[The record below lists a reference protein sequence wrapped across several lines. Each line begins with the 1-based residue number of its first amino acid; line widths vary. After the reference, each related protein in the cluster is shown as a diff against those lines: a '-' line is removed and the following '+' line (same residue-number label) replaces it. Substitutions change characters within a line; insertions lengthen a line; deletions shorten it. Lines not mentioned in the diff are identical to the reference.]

1 VYALVGSAHP
11 DKCWNFSFSTAD
23 SAGNPVPSKPIYVM
37 NPHYSRAMQDYSLN
51 QFLALAGT
59 PPLDIEVC
67 DVTLRDGEQMPG
79 VVFRADEKLDI
90 ALRLDEIGV
99 EVIEAGFPVVSA
111 AEMNA
116 VREVCNLGLDAKIS
130 ALSRSVKEDVD
141 AAIDC
146 GVDMISV
153 FIATS
158 DLHLKHKLHMSCPEA
173 IRCALAAVEYAKDH
187 GLIVRFSAEDATRTD
202 FEILKKL
209 YKKAEDYHAD
219 YISVADTVGIMNP
232 RTTYYMISEIRK
244 VVNIP
249 ICMHCHD
256 DLGLA
261 LANTL
266 AGAEAGAKQLHTTVN
281 GIGERSGNTS
291 LEELLVALRLHHDI
305 DCYDLTKLKDLS
317 KLVETYSGVTVAK
330 NKAVVGANAF
340 AHESGIHV
348 AAVLEEPR
356 TYELYSPELVG
367 AARHII
373 IGKHTGA
380 KALRYITQRMGYHLK
395 DKELCDL
402 SERVK
407 MCSEF
412 KHPIECEEL
421 RKLILNMDNVDV
433 IYPGP

>member
-1 VYALVGSAHP
+1 
-11 DKCWNFSFSTAD
+11 
-23 SAGNPVPSKPIYVM
+23 
-37 NPHYSRAMQDYSLN
+37 MQDYSIN

-59 PPLDIEVC
+59 PPLDIEIC

-79 VVFRADEKLDI
+79 VVFRPDEKLDI

-99 EVIEAGFPVVSA
+99 EVIEAGFPVVSK
-111 AEMNA
+111 AEKNA
-116 VREVCNLGLDAKIS
+116 VKEVCDLGLNAKIS
-130 ALSRSVKEDVD
+130 ALSRSVKADVD
-141 AAIDC
+141 AALDC

-158 DLHLKHKLHMSCPEA
+158 ELHLKYKLHMSCPEA
-173 IRCALAAVEYAKDH
+173 IRCALDTVEYAKDH

-202 FEILKKL
+202 LETLKKL
-209 YKKAEDYHAD
+209 YKKAEERHAD

-232 RTTYYMISEIRK
+232 RTTYYMISEIKK
-244 VVNIP
+244 VVSIP

-256 DLGLA
+256 DLGMA

-281 GIGERSGNTS
+281 GIGERSGNTP
-291 LEELLVALRLHHDI
+291 LEELLVALRLHHEI
-305 DCYDLTKLKDLS
+305 DRYDLTKLKDLS
-317 KLVETYSGVTVAK
+317 KLVESYSGIPVAK
-330 NKAVVGANAF
+330 NKSVVGSNAF

-356 TYELYSPELVG
+356 TYELYSPEIVG

-380 KALRYITQRMGYHLK
+380 KALKYITQRMGYSLK
-395 DKELCDL
+395 EKDLCALAD
-402 SERVK
+402 RVK

-412 KHPIECEEL
+412 KRPINCEEL
-421 RKLILNMDNVDV
+421 RKLIHNMENIEV

>member
-1 VYALVGSAHP
+1 
-11 DKCWNFSFSTAD
+11 
-23 SAGNPVPSKPIYVM
+23 
-37 NPHYSRAMQDYSLN
+37 MQEDYSLN
-51 QFLALAGT
+51 QFLKQSGT
-59 PPLDIEVC
+59 PPLDIEIC

-79 VVFRADEKLDI
+79 VVFRTDEKLDI
-90 ALRLDEIGV
+90 AMRLDEIGV

-116 VREVCNLGLDAKIS
+116 VKEVCNLGLDAKIS
-130 ALSRSVKEDVD
+130 ALSRSVKKDVD
-141 AAIDC
+141 AAVDC
-146 GVDMISV
+146 GVDMVSV

-158 DLHLKHKLHMSCPEA
+158 DLHLKHKLHMSCSEA
-173 IRCALAAVEYAKDH
+173 IHCALEAVEYAKDH

-209 YKKAEDYHAD
+209 YKKAEERHAD

-232 RTTYYMISEIRK
+232 RTTFYMISELKK
-244 VVNIP
+244 VVKIP

-256 DLGLA
+256 DLGMA

-281 GIGERSGNTS
+281 GIGERSGNTP
-291 LEELLVALRLHHDI
+291 LEELLVTLHLQ
-305 DCYDLTKLKDLS
+305 YGVNRYNLTKLKDLS
-317 KLVETYSGVTVAK
+317 TLVGTYSDVPVAR

-380 KALRYITQRMGYHLK
+380 KALKYITQRMGYRLE
-395 DKELCDL
+395 DKEIGAL

-407 MCSEF
+407 LCSEF
-412 KHPIECEEL
+412 KHPINCEEL
-421 RKLILNMDNVDV
+421 RKLILNMDNIEM

>member
-1 VYALVGSAHP
+1 
-11 DKCWNFSFSTAD
+11 
-23 SAGNPVPSKPIYVM
+23 
-37 NPHYSRAMQDYSLN
+37 MQDYSVN
-51 QFLALAGT
+51 QFLALAGS
-59 PPLDIEVC
+59 PPLNIEIC

-99 EVIEAGFPVVSA
+99 EIIEAGFPVVSK
-111 AEMNA
+111 AESAA
-116 VREVCNLGLDAKIS
+116 VREVCSQGLKAKIS
-130 ALSRSVKEDVD
+130 ALSRSVKKDVD
-141 AAIDC
+141 AALDC

-158 DLHLKHKLHMSCPEA
+158 DLHLKHKLRMSCPEA
-173 IRCALAAVEYAKDH
+173 IKCALDTVEYAKDH

-209 YKKAEDYHAD
+209 YKKAEEYHAD
-219 YISVADTVGIMNP
+219 YVSVADTVGIMNP
-232 RTTYYMISEIRK
+232 RTTYYMVSEIRK
-244 VVNIP
+244 AVNIP

-261 LANTL
+261 LANTI
-266 AGAEAGAKQLHTTVN
+266 AAAEAGAKQLHTTVN
-281 GIGERSGNTS
+281 GIGERSGNTP
-291 LEELLVALRLHHDI
+291 LEELLLALRIHHQI
-305 DCYDLTKLKDLS
+305 ERYDLTKLKDLS
-317 KLVETYSGVTVAK
+317 QLVESYSGIPIAR
-330 NKAVVGANAF
+330 NKAVVGSNAF

-356 TYELYSPELVG
+356 TYELYSPEMVG

-380 KALRYITQRMGYHLK
+380 KALKYITERMGYHLK
-395 DKELCDL
+395 DQEICDL
-402 SERVK
+402 AERVK

-412 KHPIECEEL
+412 KRAINCDEL
-421 RKLILNMDNVDV
+421 RKLILNMENIDV

>member
-1 VYALVGSAHP
+1 M
-11 DKCWNFSFSTAD
+11 
-23 SAGNPVPSKPIYVM
+23 AGNPVPSKPIYVM
-37 NPHYSRAMQDYSLN
+37 NPHYIHAMQDYSTN
-51 QFLALAGT
+51 QFLALANT
-59 PPLDIEVC
+59 PSLDIEVC

-79 VVFRADEKLDI
+79 VVFRADEKMDI

-111 AEMNA
+111 TEMNA
-116 VREVCNLGLDAKIS
+116 VKEVCNLGLDAKIS
-130 ALSRSVKEDVD
+130 ALSRSVKKDVD

-146 GVDMISV
+146 GVDMVSV

-173 IRCALAAVEYAKDH
+173 IACALQTVEYAKDH

-209 YKKAEDYHAD
+209 YKKAEEYHAD
-219 YISVADTVGIMNP
+219 YVSVADTVGIMNP
-232 RTTYYMISEIRK
+232 RTTFYMISEIRK
-244 VVNIP
+244 VVKIP

-281 GIGERSGNTS
+281 GIGERSGNTP
-291 LEELLVALRLHHDI
+291 LEELLVALRLHHNI
-305 DCYDLTKLKDLS
+305 DRYDLSKLKDLS
-317 KLVETYSGVTVAK
+317 KLVQTYSDVPVAK
-330 NKAVVGANAF
+330 NKAVVGTNAF

-373 IGKHTGA
+373 IGKHTGS
-380 KALRYITQRMGYHLK
+380 KALKYITQRMGYHLK
-395 DKELCDL
+395 EKELHDL
-402 SERVK
+402 SNRVK

-421 RKLILNMDNVDV
+421 RKLILNMENIDV

>member
-1 VYALVGSAHP
+1 
-11 DKCWNFSFSTAD
+11 
-23 SAGNPVPSKPIYVM
+23 
-37 NPHYSRAMQDYSLN
+37 MQDYSIN

-59 PPLDIEVC
+59 PPLDIEIC

-79 VVFRADEKLDI
+79 VVFRPDEKLDI

-99 EVIEAGFPVVSA
+99 DVIEAGFPVVSK
-111 AEMNA
+111 AEKSA
-116 VREVCNLGLDAKIS
+116 VKEVCGLGLNAKIS
-130 ALSRSVKEDVD
+130 ALSRSVKADVD
-141 AAIDC
+141 AALDC

-158 DLHLKHKLHMSCPEA
+158 ELHLKYKLHMSCPEA
-173 IRCALAAVEYAKDH
+173 IRCALDAVEYAKDH

-202 FEILKKL
+202 FETLKKL
-209 YKKAEDYHAD
+209 YKKAEERHAD
-219 YISVADTVGIMNP
+219 YVSVADTVGIMNP

-244 VVNIP
+244 AVKIP

-256 DLGLA
+256 DLGMA

-281 GIGERSGNTS
+281 GIGERSGNTP
-291 LEELLVALRLHHDI
+291 LEELLVALRLHYGI
-305 DCYDLTKLKDLS
+305 DRYDLTKLKDLS
-317 KLVETYSGVTVAK
+317 KLVESYSGIPVAK
-330 NKAVVGANAF
+330 NKSVVGTNAF

-356 TYELYSPELVG
+356 TYELYSPEIVG

-380 KALRYITQRMGYHLK
+380 KALKYITQRMGYSLK
-395 DKELCDL
+395 ESDLCDL

-412 KHPIECEEL
+412 KRPINCEEL
-421 RKLILNMDNVDV
+421 RKLIHNMENIEV

>member
-1 VYALVGSAHP
+1 
-11 DKCWNFSFSTAD
+11 
-23 SAGNPVPSKPIYVM
+23 
-37 NPHYSRAMQDYSLN
+37 
-51 QFLALAGT
+51 
-59 PPLDIEVC
+59 LDIEVC

>member
-1 VYALVGSAHP
+1 M
-11 DKCWNFSFSTAD
+11 TA
-23 SAGNPVPSKPIYVM
+23 I
-37 NPHYSRAMQDYSLN
+37 AMQDYSVN
-51 QFLALAGT
+51 QFLAAANV
-59 PPLDIEVC
+59 PDLDIEIC

-90 ALRLDEIGV
+90 AMRLDEIGV

-130 ALSRSVKEDVD
+130 VLSRSIKDDVD
-141 AAIDC
+141 AAVEC
-146 GVDMISV
+146 GADMISI
-153 FIATS
+153 FIAIS
-158 DLHLKHKLHMSCPEA
+158 DLHLKHKLHMSCPQA
-173 IRCALAAVEYAKDH
+173 VSCALQAVEYAKEH

-202 FEILKKL
+202 FDLLKRV
-209 YKKAEDYHAD
+209 YKRAEEYHAD

-232 RTTYYMISEIRK
+232 RTTYYMISELRK
-244 VVNIP
+244 IVKTP

-266 AGAEAGAKQLHTTVN
+266 AGAEAGAKQLHVTVN
-281 GIGERSGNTS
+281 GIGERSGNTP
-291 LEELLVALRLHHDI
+291 LEELLVALRLHYGLER
-305 DCYDLTKLKDLS
+305 YDLSKLKDLS
-317 KLVETYSGVTVAK
+317 KLVESYSCVPVAK
-330 NKAVVGANAF
+330 NKAVVGTNAF

-356 TYELYSPELVG
+356 TYELYSPEMVG

-373 IGKHTGA
+373 IGKHTGT
-380 KALRYITQRMGYHLK
+380 KALRYITQRMGYQLK
-395 DKELCDL
+395 DEELVDL

-412 KHPIECEEL
+412 KHAINCEEL
-421 RKLILNMDNVDV
+421 RTLILNMENIEVV
-433 IYPGP
+433 YPGP

>member
-1 VYALVGSAHP
+1 
-11 DKCWNFSFSTAD
+11 
-23 SAGNPVPSKPIYVM
+23 
-37 NPHYSRAMQDYSLN
+37 MQDYSIN

-59 PPLDIEVC
+59 PPLDIEIC

-79 VVFRADEKLDI
+79 VVFRPDEKLDI

-99 EVIEAGFPVVSA
+99 EVIEAGFPVVSK
-111 AEMNA
+111 AEKNA
-116 VREVCNLGLDAKIS
+116 VKEVCDLGLNAKIS
-130 ALSRSVKEDVD
+130 ALSRSVKADVD
-141 AAIDC
+141 AALDC

-158 DLHLKHKLHMSCPEA
+158 ELHLKYKLHMSCPEA
-173 IRCALAAVEYAKDH
+173 IRCALDTVEYAKDH

-202 FEILKKL
+202 LETLKKL
-209 YKKAEDYHAD
+209 YKKAEERHAD

-232 RTTYYMISEIRK
+232 RTTYYMISEIKK

-256 DLGLA
+256 DLGMA

-281 GIGERSGNTS
+281 GIGERSGNTP
-291 LEELLVALRLHHDI
+291 LEELLVALRLHHGI
-305 DCYDLTKLKDLS
+305 DRYDLTKLKDLS
-317 KLVETYSGVTVAK
+317 KLVESYSGVPVAK
-330 NKAVVGANAF
+330 NKSVVGANAL

-356 TYELYSPELVG
+356 TYELYSPEIVG

-380 KALRYITQRMGYHLK
+380 KALKYITQRMGYSLK
-395 DKELCDL
+395 EKDLCALAD
-402 SERVK
+402 RVK

-412 KHPIECEEL
+412 KRPINCEEL
-421 RKLILNMDNVDV
+421 RKLIHNMENIEV

>member
-1 VYALVGSAHP
+1 
-11 DKCWNFSFSTAD
+11 
-23 SAGNPVPSKPIYVM
+23 
-37 NPHYSRAMQDYSLN
+37 MQDYSPN

-59 PPLDIEVC
+59 PPLDIEIC

-90 ALRLDEIGV
+90 ALRLDEIGI
-99 EVIEAGFPVVSA
+99 EVIEAGFPVVST
-111 AEMNA
+111 AEKNA
-116 VREVCNLGLDAKIS
+116 VKEVCNLGLNAKIS
-130 ALSRSVKEDVD
+130 ALSRSVEGDVD
-141 AAIDC
+141 AALDC
-146 GVDMISV
+146 GVDMISI

-158 DLHLKHKLHMSCPEA
+158 ELHLKHKLHMSCPEA
-173 IRCALAAVEYAKDH
+173 IRCALSTVEYAKDH

-202 FEILKKL
+202 FEILKRL
-209 YKKAEDYHAD
+209 YKKAEEYHAD
-219 YISVADTVGIMNP
+219 YVSVADTVGAMNP
-232 RTTYYMISEIRK
+232 RTTYFMISEIK
-244 VVNIP
+244 KILKIP

-261 LANTL
+261 VANTL

-281 GIGERSGNTS
+281 GIGERSGNTP
-291 LEELLVALRLHHDI
+291 LEELLMALRLHHGI
-305 DCYDLTKLKDLS
+305 ERYDLSNLKDIS
-317 KLVETYSGVTVAK
+317 KLVESYSGIPVAK

-356 TYELYSPELVG
+356 TYELYSPEMVG

-380 KALRYITQRMGYHLK
+380 KALKYITERMGYHLK
-395 DKELCDL
+395 ETELCAL
-402 SERVK
+402 AEKVK
-407 MCSEF
+407 VCSEF
-412 KHPIECEEL
+412 KRPINCEEL
-421 RKLILNMDNVDV
+421 KKLILGMENIDI

>member
-1 VYALVGSAHP
+1 
-11 DKCWNFSFSTAD
+11 
-23 SAGNPVPSKPIYVM
+23 
-37 NPHYSRAMQDYSLN
+37 MQDYSAN
-51 QFLALAGT
+51 QFLSLSKT
-59 PPLDIEVC
+59 PSLDIEIC

-99 EVIEAGFPVVSA
+99 EVIEAGFPVVSK
-111 AEMNA
+111 AESQA
-116 VREVCNLGLDAKIS
+116 VKEVCNLGLRAKIS
-130 ALSRSVKEDVD
+130 ALSRSVRRDVD
-141 AAIDC
+141 AALDC

-158 DLHLKHKLHMSCPEA
+158 DLHLRHKLRMSCPEA
-173 IRCALAAVEYAKDH
+173 IKCALDTVEYAKDH

-209 YKKAEDYHAD
+209 YRKAEEYHAD
-219 YISVADTVGIMNP
+219 YVSVADTVGIMNP
-232 RTTYYMISEIRK
+232 RTTYYMISEIKK

-266 AGAEAGAKQLHTTVN
+266 AGAEAGARQLHTTVN
-281 GIGERSGNTS
+281 GIGERSGNTA

-305 DCYDLTKLKDLS
+305 DSYDLTKIKDLS
-317 KLVETYSGVTVAK
+317 QLVQSYSGIPVAK
-330 NKAVVGANAF
+330 NKAVVGTNAF

-356 TYELYSPELVG
+356 TYELYSPEMVG

-380 KALRYITQRMGYHLK
+380 KALKYITERMGYHLK
-395 DKELCDL
+395 DKEISDL
-402 SERVK
+402 AERVK

-412 KHPIECEEL
+412 KRAINCDEL
-421 RKLILNMDNVDV
+421 RKLILNMENIEV

>member
-1 VYALVGSAHP
+1 
-11 DKCWNFSFSTAD
+11 
-23 SAGNPVPSKPIYVM
+23 
-37 NPHYSRAMQDYSLN
+37 MQDYSLN
-51 QFLALAGT
+51 QFLAAAGT
-59 PPLDIEVC
+59 PPLDIEIC

-99 EVIEAGFPVVSA
+99 EVIEAGFPVVSEG
-111 AEMNA
+111 EMNA
-116 VREVCNLGLDAKIS
+116 VREVCNLGLKAKIS
-130 ALSRSVKEDVD
+130 ALSRSVKKDVD
-141 AAIDC
+141 AAIEC

-158 DLHLKHKLHMSCPEA
+158 DLHLRHKLHMSCPEA
-173 IRCALAAVEYAKDH
+173 ISCALDTVEYAKEH

-209 YKKAEDYHAD
+209 YKKAEEYHAD
-219 YISVADTVGIMNP
+219 YISVADTVGVMNP
-232 RTTYYMISEIRK
+232 RTTFYMISEIRK
-244 VVNIP
+244 VVRIP

-256 DLGLA
+256 DLGMA
-261 LANTL
+261 LANTI

-281 GIGERSGNTS
+281 GIGERSGNTP
-291 LEELLVALRLHHDI
+291 LEELLVALRFQYDI
-305 DCYDLTKLKDLS
+305 DRYDLTKLKDLS
-317 KLVETYSGVTVAK
+317 KLVETYSGVPVAR

-380 KALRYITQRMGYHLK
+380 KALKYITQRMGYRLK
-395 DKELCDL
+395 ETELCAL

-412 KHPIECEEL
+412 KRPINCEEL
-421 RKLILNMDNVDV
+421 RKLILNMENIDI

>member
-1 VYALVGSAHP
+1 
-11 DKCWNFSFSTAD
+11 
-23 SAGNPVPSKPIYVM
+23 
-37 NPHYSRAMQDYSLN
+37 MQDYSEN

-59 PPLDIEVC
+59 PPLDIEIC

-79 VVFRADEKLDI
+79 VVFRPDEKLDI
-90 ALRLDEIGV
+90 AMRLDEIGV
-99 EVIEAGFPVVSA
+99 EVIEAGFPVVSK
-111 AEMNA
+111 AEKSA
-116 VREVCNLGLDAKIS
+116 VREICNLDLDAKIS
-130 ALSRSVKEDVD
+130 ALSRSVKADVD
-141 AAIDC
+141 AALDC

-158 DLHLKHKLHMSCPEA
+158 ELHLKYKLHMSCPEA
-173 IRCALAAVEYAKDH
+173 IRCALDTVEYAKDH

-202 FEILKKL
+202 FETLKKL
-209 YKKAEDYHAD
+209 YKKAEEYHAD

-232 RTTYYMISEIRK
+232 RTTYYMISEIKK
-244 VVNIP
+244 VVKIP

-256 DLGLA
+256 DLGMA

-281 GIGERSGNTS
+281 GIGERSGNTP
-291 LEELLVALRLHHDI
+291 LEEMLVTLKLHYGVDA
-305 DCYDLTKLKDLS
+305 YDLTRLKDLS
-317 KLVETYSGVTVAK
+317 KLVESYSGVSVAR
-330 NKAVVGANAF
+330 NKAVVGVNAF

-356 TYELYSPELVG
+356 TYELYSPEIVG

-380 KALRYITQRMGYHLK
+380 KALKYITERMGYHLK
-395 DKELCDL
+395 EREVCELA
-402 SERVK
+402 EKVK

-412 KHPIECEEL
+412 KRPINCEEL
-421 RKLILNMDNVDV
+421 RRLILGMENLE
-433 IYPGP
+433 ISYPGP

>member
-1 VYALVGSAHP
+1 
-11 DKCWNFSFSTAD
+11 
-23 SAGNPVPSKPIYVM
+23 
-37 NPHYSRAMQDYSLN
+37 MQDYSIN
-51 QFLALAGT
+51 QFLAIAGT
-59 PPLDIEVC
+59 PSLDIEIC

-79 VVFRADEKLDI
+79 VVFRPDEKLDI

-99 EVIEAGFPVVSA
+99 EVIEAGFPVVSK
-111 AEMNA
+111 AEKNA
-116 VREVCNLGLDAKIS
+116 VKEVCDLGLNAKIS
-130 ALSRSVKEDVD
+130 ALSRSVKADVD
-141 AAIDC
+141 AALDC

-158 DLHLKHKLHMSCPEA
+158 ELHLKYKLHMSCPEA
-173 IRCALAAVEYAKDH
+173 IRCALEAVEYAKDH

-202 FEILKKL
+202 FETLKKL
-209 YKKAEDYHAD
+209 YKKAEERHAD
-219 YISVADTVGIMNP
+219 YISVADTVGVMNP
-232 RTTYYMISEIRK
+232 RTTYYMISEIKK

-256 DLGLA
+256 DLGMA

-281 GIGERSGNTS
+281 GIGERSGNTP
-291 LEELLVALRLHHDI
+291 LEELLVALRLHHGI
-305 DCYDLTKLKDLS
+305 DRYDLTKLKDLS
-317 KLVETYSGVTVAK
+317 KLVESYSGIPVAK

-380 KALRYITQRMGYHLK
+380 KALKYITQRMGYRLK
-395 DKELCDL
+395 ESDLCAL

-412 KHPIECEEL
+412 KRPINCEEL
-421 RKLILNMDNVDV
+421 RKLIHNMENIEV

>member
-1 VYALVGSAHP
+1 MLM
-11 DKCWNFSFSTAD
+11 TA
-23 SAGNPVPSKPIYVM
+23 I
-37 NPHYSRAMQDYSLN
+37 AMQDYSVN
-51 QFLALAGT
+51 QFLAAAIV
-59 PPLDIEVC
+59 PDLDIEIC

-90 ALRLDEIGV
+90 AMRLDEIGV

-130 ALSRSVKEDVD
+130 VLSRSIKEDVD
-141 AAIDC
+141 AAVEC
-146 GVDMISV
+146 GADMISI
-153 FIATS
+153 FIAIS
-158 DLHLKHKLHMSCPEA
+158 DLHLKHKLHMSCPQA
-173 IRCALAAVEYAKDH
+173 VSCALQAVEYAKEH

-202 FEILKKL
+202 FDLLKRV
-209 YKKAEDYHAD
+209 YKRAEEYHAD

-232 RTTYYMISEIRK
+232 RTTYYMISELRK
-244 VVNIP
+244 IVKTP

-266 AGAEAGAKQLHTTVN
+266 AGAEAGAKQLHVTVN
-281 GIGERSGNTS
+281 GIGERSGNTP
-291 LEELLVALRLHHDI
+291 LEELLVALRLHYGLER
-305 DCYDLTKLKDLS
+305 YDLSKLKDLS
-317 KLVETYSGVTVAK
+317 KLVESYSGVPVAK
-330 NKAVVGANAF
+330 NKAVVGTNAF

-356 TYELYSPELVG
+356 TYELYSPEMVG

-373 IGKHTGA
+373 IGKHTGT
-380 KALRYITQRMGYHLK
+380 KALRYITQRMGYQLK
-395 DKELCDL
+395 DEELVDL

-412 KHPIECEEL
+412 KHAINCEEL
-421 RKLILNMDNVDV
+421 RTLILNMENIEVV
-433 IYPGP
+433 YPGP

>member
-1 VYALVGSAHP
+1 
-11 DKCWNFSFSTAD
+11 
-23 SAGNPVPSKPIYVM
+23 
-37 NPHYSRAMQDYSLN
+37 MQDPSLN
-51 QFLALAGT
+51 QFLALAKS
-59 PPLDIEVC
+59 PPLDVEVC

-90 ALRLDEIGV
+90 ALRLNEIGV
-99 EVIEAGFPVVSA
+99 EVIEAGFPVVSQG
-111 AEMNA
+111 EMNA
-116 VREVCNLGLDAKIS
+116 VKEVCNLGLDAKIS
-130 ALSRSVKEDVD
+130 ALSRSVRKDVD
-141 AAIDC
+141 AALDC
-146 GVDMISV
+146 GVDMVSV

-173 IRCALAAVEYAKDH
+173 IKCALDTVEYAKDH

-209 YKKAEDYHAD
+209 YKKAEEYHAD
-219 YISVADTVGIMNP
+219 YVSVADTVGIMNP
-232 RTTYYMISEIRK
+232 RTTYYMISEIK
-244 VVNIP
+244 KAVGIP

-256 DLGLA
+256 DLGMA

-281 GIGERSGNTS
+281 GIGERSGNTP

-305 DCYDLTKLKDLS
+305 DRYDLTKLKDLS
-317 KLVETYSGVTVAK
+317 QLVETYSDVPVAR

-380 KALRYITQRMGYHLK
+380 KALKYITQRMGYYLK

-412 KHPIECEEL
+412 KRAINCEEL
-421 RKLILNMDNVDV
+421 RKLILNIENLEV